1 MTLLKHW
8 SIGQAGKTP
17 HMNSSNI
24 LHKVLVSLAD
34 RSYEILIGQN
44 LLAHAGELVSPH
56 LKRPFAVIVTDENV
70 AKAHLANLEKSLAAK
85 SIKSKSIILPAG
97 ESTKSYKHLAEL
109 CDGLLIAG
117 VERNDIVIA
126 LGGGVIG
133 DLTGFAASILRRGV
147 NFIQIPTSLLAQVDS
162 SVGGKTGINSPLGKN
177 LIGAFHQPVLV
188 LADLDVLNTL
198 PQRQSAAGYAEVA
211 KYGLLGD
218 AKFFDWLDKN
228 VDAIM
233 QGDVN
238 ATAHAVRVSC
248 EMKARIVAE
257 DETETGVRALL
268 NLGHTFGHAL
278 EAACGYSD
286 RLLHGEAVSIGMV
299 QAFKFSEQLGHCTKG
314 TSDRVASHLKR
325 AKLPT
330 HASEISGT
338 LPPPTELLN
347 LMRQDKKAVAGK
359 LTFILTRSI
368 GESFIAK
375 NVNESD
381 VLSFL
386 NKDLYQP

>member
-1 MTLLKHW
+1 
-8 SIGQAGKTP
+8 
-17 HMNSSNI
+17 MNNI
-24 LHKVLVSLAD
+24 IVPVNLAD
-34 RSYEILIGQN
+34 RSYAIHIGQN
-44 LLAHAGELVSPH
+44 LISNAAGYIAPH

-70 AKAHLANLEKSLAAK
+70 AKTHLKNLESALASQNIA
-85 SIKSKSIILPAG
+85 SKAIVLPAG
-97 ESTKSYKHLAEL
+97 EATKSYKYLSEL
-109 CDGLLIAG
+109 CDGLLAAG
-117 VERNDIVIA
+117 VERRDVVIA

-198 PQRQSAAGYAEVA
+198 PARQRAAGYAEIA

-218 AKFFDWLDKN
+218 ANFFDWLDKN
-228 VDAIM
+228 VEAIV
-233 QGDVN
+233 QGGNDIS
-238 ATAHAVRVSC
+238 AIAHAVKTSC

-286 RLLHGEAVSIGMV
+286 RLLHGEGVSIGMV
-299 QAFKFSEQLGHCTKG
+299 QAFRFSEQLGHSAIG
-314 TSDRVASHLKR
+314 TADKVASHLKR

-330 HASEISGT
+330 HSSEISGA
-338 LPPPTELLN
+338 LPPPEDLLN
-347 LMRQDKKAVAGK
+347 LMRQDKKAVGGK
-359 LTFILTRSI
+359 LTFILARSI
-368 GESFIAK
+368 GGAFIAK
-375 NVNESD
+375 D
-381 VLSFL
+381 VEDAKVLAFL
-386 NKDLYQP
+386 KADLKS

>member
-1 MTLLKHW
+1 MH
-8 SIGQAGKTP
+8 
-17 HMNSSNI
+17 NI
-24 LHKVLVSLAD
+24 VPVSLGD
-34 RSYEILIGQN
+34 RSYEIHIGQN
-44 LLAHAGELVSPH
+44 LIANVEQYVRPL
-56 LKRPFAVIVTDENV
+56 LKRTFVTIVTDRNV
-70 AKAHLANLEKSLAAK
+70 ARYHLKTLIDSFV
-85 SIKSKSIILPAG
+85 IKGITTQTIILPTDEDLPVG
-97 ESTKSYKHLAEL
+97 ESLKSYEQLAKL
-109 CDGLLIAG
+109 CDSLIMAG
-117 VERNDIVIA
+117 VERNDLVIA

-198 PQRQSAAGYAEVA
+198 PKRQRASGYAEIA

-218 AKFFDWLDKN
+218 AKFFDWLDHN

-233 QGDVN
+233 NGNDVS
-238 ATAHAVRVSC
+238 ATAHAVQTSC

-299 QAFKFSEQLGHCTKG
+299 QAFGFSEQLGHCAKG
-314 TSDRVASHLKR
+314 TAARVAKHLKR
-325 AKLPT
+325 ADLPT
-330 HASEISGT
+330 HRSEIPGR
-338 LPPPTELLN
+338 LPSNAELIN
-347 LMRQDKKAVAGK
+347 LMRQDKKAVGGK
-359 LTFILTRSI
+359 LTFILAKAI
-368 GESFIAK
+368 GETFIAK
-375 NVNESD
+375 NVDEKA
-381 VLSFL
+381 VLEFL
-386 NKDLYQP
+386 DKDAQ